1 MRIAVAHCRRWT
13 SCAIVSPEARMAL
26 TYDPRVFQVN
36 DLAAA
41 MKIIL
46 TEEDSSSDTRW
57 KTETPY
63 AADLIGQYLTIDHDS
78 LLLDYGCGIGRVAK
92 ELIARYGCRVIG
104 TDISAQMRALAPIYV
119 DSERFFACSP
129 AMLDYLIEQGVAFD
143 GAVAIWVLQHC
154 YQPADDIARIRRT
167 LKPSSRLFVLN
178 NLQRVVP
185 TREKGWYDDRLDVRA
200 LLRSEFSLLQEGK
213 PALERTSPLIAQHT
227 YWAVFAPNRR

>member
-1 MRIAVAHCRRWT
+1 
-13 SCAIVSPEARMAL
+13 MAL

-63 AADLIGQYLTIDHDS
+63 AADLIGQYLTIDRDS

-167 LKPSSRLFVLN
+167 LKPGSRLFVLN

-227 YWAVFAPNRR
+227 YWAVFAPPRR